1 MATLRIGDRA
11 PDFSATTQD
20 GRTISLS
27 DFLGRRAFVLF
38 FYPKDNTTVCTKEVC
53 SFRDSYEQFTQ
64 AGVDVIGVSGDST
77 ASHQAFAAQ
86 HRLPFPLISDRDG
99 ALRKAFGVSKTLGLI
114 PGRVTY
120 VIDKNRIIRLIFSAL
135 FASHEH
141 VRQALAAVGQ
151 LASAHGE
158 V

>member
-1 MATLRIGDRA
+1 MTKLRVGDRA

-20 GRTISLS
+20 GQTIRLS
-27 DFLGRRAFVLF
+27 DFVGRRPFVLF

-53 SFRDSYEQFTQ
+53 SFRDSYEEFTK
-64 AGVDVIGVSGDST
+64 AGVDVIGVSSDST

-86 HRLPFPLISDRDG
+86 HRLPFPLISDSDG
-99 ALRKAFGVSKTLGLI
+99 ELRKVFGVSRTLGLI

-120 VIDKNRIIRLIFSAL
+120 VIDKEGIIRLIFSAQ

-151 LASAHGE
+151 LTSPGS
-158 V
+158 